1 MRNILY
7 FLIVLLIGLKNIY
20 SDDIEGG
27 VKRYNEMS
35 KEEEKVYNCERF
47 INEPMMNMGKDE
59 LRRTLYDT
67 IDSTKEFDPEE
78 YKGENIRE
86 AKIKILKMHS
96 ERHDTEMSILCTDKI
111 SDEDKLDLI
120 MEDFY
125 NVCKFNPKRP
135 HVNVHYVDLMRL
147 NIDDKKILS
156 RVFGELNGKRAEN
169 ECFNKSMILML
180 SFFKYDSREI
190 GDKLINIF
198 DKDKYNSF
206 RLAALEAFIQG
217 YSDYYTKEEMMPY
230 IKKLMN
236 EPYFS
241 ICEMCDV
248 VPKKECL
255 GKMKSYPFR
264 DALVPL
270 LRKYNIKFEYI
281 QLDECMLRG
290 VPVLTE

>member
-1 MRNILY
+1 MKNISFILV
-7 FLIVLLIGLKNIY
+7 VLLLISSRDIY
-20 SDDIEGG
+20 SDDLKGESPKSKGLSREEERLYYCS
-27 VKRYNEMS
+27 RYN
-35 KEEEKVYNCERF
+35 
-47 INEPMMNMGKDE
+47 NEPMMNMGKDE
-59 LRRTLYDT
+59 LRRILSDT
-67 IDSTKEFDPEE
+67 IDSTKEFDPDEH
-78 YKGENIRE
+78 KGENIRE
-86 AKIKILKMHS
+86 AKINILKMHS
-96 ERHDTEMSILCTDKI
+96 KRHDTKMSILCTDKI

-135 HVNVHYVDLMRL
+135 YVNVHYVNLMRL

-241 ICEMCDV
+241 ICKECDV
-248 VPKKECL
+248 VPKGCNHV
-255 GKMKSYPFR
+255 KSYPFR
-264 DALVPL
+264 GTLIRL
-270 LRKYNIKFEYI
+270 LKKYKIKFEYI
-281 QLDECMLRG
+281 QLDECMIGG